1 MQIIFAI
8 LVILYAV
15 VSASLITYVLS
26 FSSPKSFSKHFVF
39 QDCFFL
45 IIVSAAS
52 ILTFKDY
59 VHNPDL
65 VNLQILLGIMYVV
78 FFRMP
83 KWGIV

>member
-8 LVILYAV
+8 LIILYAV
-15 VSASLITYVLS
+15 VSASLMTFALS
-26 FSSPKSFSKHFVF
+26 FCSLKKIRKSLVF

-52 ILTFKDY
+52 MLAFKDY

-65 VNLQILLGIMYVV
+65 VDLLIIFGLFYVA